1 MAECFDAAAQIL
13 PERLQRELRRIPPQ
27 TKRSVT
33 EIRLRADAP
42 LLLTTADDPL
52 FLCEGGR
59 CSCFGGADVLTT
71 TAAELHD
78 TFLCACRWSVHSFEA
93 QIRDGFLTLPGG
105 HRLGLCGQTDAVT
118 RTLTCIT
125 SMNLR
130 IARQVNAAAKT
141 LCDTLFSRGLCSV
154 IVAGPPVSGKTTM
167 LRDLARRLS
176 EGECGRYYRV
186 SVIDTRQEFPFLP
199 YCDVLTGCGKAEG
212 IRRAL
217 RVMSPQMLL
226 CDEIGTAQEIDA
238 LEQSFSA
245 GAQCAVSVHT
255 DTAETLRQRKPLQR
269 LLQTRQFQHVVLL
282 QSSPPCTI
290 KTIYDAQELCP

>member
-1 MAECFDAAAQIL
+1 MAEYFDAAAQIL
-13 PERLQRELRRIPPQ
+13 PDRLRQVLQQIPPQ
-27 TKRSVT
+27 TKRAVT

-52 FLCEGGR
+52 FVRSGGR
-59 CSCFGGADVLTT
+59 CGCFGGTDVLTT
-71 TAAELHD
+71 EAAELRE
-78 TFLCACRWSVHSFEA
+78 TFLRACRWSVHSFEE
-93 QIRDGFLTLPGG
+93 QIRSGFLTLPGG
-105 HRLGLCGQTDAVT
+105 HRLGLCGTIDAAT
-118 RTLTCIT
+118 RTLTLVT

-130 IARQVNAAAKT
+130 IARQAPAAAKT
-141 LCDTLFSRGLCSV
+141 LCETLFSQGLCSV

-176 EGECGRYYRV
+176 EGACGRYYRV

-226 CDEIGTAQEIDA
+226 CDEIGTASEIDA
-238 LEQSFSA
+238 LEQGFSA

-255 DTAETLRQRKPLQR
+255 DTANTLRQRKPLQR
-269 LLQTRQFQHVVLL
+269 LLQTQQFRHVVLL
-282 QSSPPCTI
+282 RAAPPCTI
-290 KTIYDAQELCP
+290 DTIYDARELCS

>member
-1 MAECFDAAAQIL
+1 MADCFDAAAEIL
-13 PERLQRELRRIPPQ
+13 PERLQRETRKIPPQ
-27 TKRSVT
+27 TKHAVT
-33 EIRLRADAP
+33 EIRLRTDAP

-52 FLCEGGR
+52 FVRAGGR
-59 CSCFGGADVLTT
+59 CGAFGGSDVLAP
-71 TAAELHD
+71 TAAEVQE
-78 TFLCACRWSVHSFEA
+78 TFLRACRWSVHSFEA

-105 HRLGLCGQTDAVT
+105 HRLGLCGMTDAVT
-118 RTLTCIT
+118 GALTHVT

-130 IARQVNAAAKT
+130 IARQAPAAAKT
-141 LCDTLFSRGLCSV
+141 LCDTLFARGLCSV

-176 EGECGRYYRV
+176 EGDCGRYYRV
-186 SVIDTRQEFPFLP
+186 SVVDTRQEFPFLP

-226 CDEIGTAQEIDA
+226 CDEIGTAAEIDA

-255 DTAETLRQRKPLQR
+255 DTAESLRQRKPLQR
-269 LLQTRQFQHVVLL
+269 LLQTQQFRYVVLL
-282 QSSPPCTI
+282 RSAPPCTI
-290 KTIYDAQELCP
+290 ETIYDAQELCP

>member
-1 MAECFDAAAQIL
+1 MAEYFDTATQIL
-13 PERLQRELRRIPPQ
+13 PERLQRETRQIPPQ
-27 TKRSVT
+27 TKRSIT
-33 EIRLRADAP
+33 ELRLRADAP
-42 LLLTTADDPL
+42 LLLTAADDPL
-52 FLCEGGR
+52 FLRTGGR
-59 CSCFGGADVLTT
+59 CGCFGGSDVLTV
-71 TAAELHD
+71 TAAELQE
-78 TFLCACRWSVHSFEA
+78 TFLRACRWSVHSFES
-93 QIRDGFLTLPGG
+93 QIRDGFLTLPNG
-105 HRLGLCGQTDAVT
+105 HRLGLCGVTDAAT
-118 RTLTCIT
+118 QALTLVT

-130 IARQVNAAAKT
+130 IARQTPAAAKM
-141 LCDTLFSRGLCSV
+141 LCDKLFSHALCSV

-199 YCDVLTGCGKAEG
+199 YCDVLTGCDKAQG

-226 CDEIGTAQEIDA
+226 CDEIGTAAEIDA

-255 DTAETLRQRKPLQR
+255 DSAKTLRLRKPLQR
-269 LLQTRQFQHVVLL
+269 LLQTQQFHHVVLL
-282 QSSPPCTI
+282 RNAPPCTI
-290 KTIYDAQELCP
+290 EAIYDARELCP

>member
-1 MAECFDAAAQIL
+1 MAVCFDAAAEIL
-13 PERLQRELRRIPPQ
+13 PDRLQRETRRMPPQ
-27 TKRSVT
+27 TKRAVT
-33 EIRLRADAP
+33 EIRLRTDAP
-42 LLLTTADDPL
+42 LLLTTADEPL
-52 FLCEGGR
+52 FLRSGGH
-59 CSCFGGADVLTT
+59 CSAFAGSDVLSV
-71 TAAELHD
+71 TASEVQE
-78 TFLCACRWSVHSFEA
+78 TFLRACRWSVHSFEA

-105 HRLGLCGQTDAVT
+105 HRLGLCGMTDAAT
-118 RTLTCIT
+118 GALTHVT

-130 IARQVNAAAKT
+130 VARQAPAAAKT
-141 LCDTLFSRGLCSV
+141 LCDTLFSRGLRSV

-176 EGECGRYYRV
+176 EGDCGRYYRV

-226 CDEIGTAQEIDA
+226 CDEIGTSAEIDA

-255 DTAETLRQRKPLQR
+255 DTAQTLRQRKPLQR
-269 LLQTRQFQHVVLL
+269 LLQTQQFHHVVLL
-282 QSSPPCTI
+282 CPAPPCTI
-290 KTIYDAQELCP
+290 ETIYDARELCL

>member
-1 MAECFDAAAQIL
+1 MAECFDAAAEIL
-13 PERLQRELRRIPPQ
+13 PERLQRETRRIPPQ
-27 TKRSVT
+27 TKRTVT

-42 LLLTTADDPL
+42 LLLTTAEEPL
-52 FLCEGGR
+52 FLRPGGR
-59 CSCFGGADVLTT
+59 CGAFGGSDVLSPTS
-71 TAAELHD
+71 AEVQE
-78 TFLCACRWSVHSFEA
+78 TFLRACRWSVHSFEA

-105 HRLGLCGQTDAVT
+105 HRLGLCGMVDPATGM
-118 RTLTCIT
+118 LTHVT

-130 IARQVNAAAKT
+130 VARQAPAAAKA
-141 LCDTLFSRGLCSV
+141 LCDALFTRGLCSV

-176 EGECGRYYRV
+176 EGDCGRCYRV
-186 SVIDTRQEFPFLP
+186 SVVDTRQEFPFLP

-226 CDEIGTAQEIDA
+226 CDEIGTAAEIDA

-255 DTAETLRQRKPLQR
+255 DAAGSLRQRKPLQR
-269 LLQTRQFQHVVLL
+269 LLQTQQFHHVVLL
-282 QSSPPCTI
+282 SSAPPCTI
-290 KTIYDAQELCP
+290 ETIYDARELCP

>member
-1 MAECFDAAAQIL
+1 MAEYFDTATQIL
-13 PERLQRELRRIPPQ
+13 PERLQRETRQIPPQ
-27 TKRSVT
+27 TKRSIT
-33 EIRLRADAP
+33 ELRLRADAP
-42 LLLTTADDPL
+42 LLLTAADDPL
-52 FLCEGGR
+52 FLRTGGR
-59 CSCFGGADVLTT
+59 CGCFDGSDVLTV
-71 TAAELHD
+71 TAAELQE
-78 TFLCACRWSVHSFEA
+78 TFLRACRWSVHSFES
-93 QIRDGFLTLPGG
+93 QIRDGFLTLPNG
-105 HRLGLCGQTDAVT
+105 HRLGLCGVTDAAT
-118 RTLTCIT
+118 QALTLVT

-130 IARQVNAAAKT
+130 IARQAPAAAKM
-141 LCDTLFSRGLCSV
+141 LCDKLFSHALCSV

-199 YCDVLTGCGKAEG
+199 YCDVLTGCDKAQG

-226 CDEIGTAQEIDA
+226 CDEIGTAAEIDA

-255 DTAETLRQRKPLQR
+255 DSAKTLRLRKPLQR
-269 LLQTRQFQHVVLL
+269 LLQTQQFHHVVLL
-282 QSSPPCTI
+282 RNAPPCTI
-290 KTIYDAQELCP
+290 EAIYDARELCP

>member
-1 MAECFDAAAQIL
+1 MRKIIK
-13 PERLQRELRRIPPQ
+13 RL
-27 TKRSVT
+27 
-33 EIRLRADAP
+33 A
-42 LLLTTADDPL
+42 
-52 FLCEGGR
+52 LCL
-59 CSCFGGADVLTT
+59 ALVL
-71 TAAELHD
+71 A
-78 TFLCACRWSVHSFEA
+78 
-93 QIRDGFLTLPGG
+93 
-105 HRLGLCGQTDAVT
+105 LGL
-118 RTLTCIT
+118 
-125 SMNLR
+125 
-130 IARQVNAAAKT
+130 
-141 LCDTLFSRGLCSV
+141 
-154 IVAGPPVSGKTTM
+154 
-167 LRDLARRLS
+167 
-176 EGECGRYYRV
+176 
-186 SVIDTRQEFPFLP
+186 
-199 YCDVLTGCGKAEG
+199 LTGCGKAEG

>member
-1 MAECFDAAAQIL
+1 MAEYFDAAAEIL
-13 PERLQRELRRIPPQ
+13 PERLQRETRRIPPQ
-27 TKRSVT
+27 TKQSVT

-42 LLLTTADDPL
+42 LLLTTADEPL
-52 FLCEGGR
+52 FLRTGGR
-59 CSCFGGADVLTT
+59 CGCFGGTDVLSL
-71 TAAELHD
+71 TAAELQE
-78 TFLCACRWSVHSFEA
+78 TFLRACRWSVHSFEA

-118 RTLTCIT
+118 HALTLVT

-130 IARQVNAAAKT
+130 IARQAPAAAKT

-154 IVAGPPVSGKTTM
+154 IIAGPPVSGKTTM

-186 SVIDTRQEFPFLP
+186 SVVDTRLEFPFLP
-199 YCDVLTGCGKAEG
+199 YCDVLSGCDKAEG

-226 CDEIGTAQEIDA
+226 CDEIGTSAEIDA
-238 LEQSFSA
+238 LEQSFCA
-245 GAQCAVSVHT
+245 GAQCAVSVHS
-255 DTAETLRQRKPLQR
+255 DTSETLRQRKPLQR
-269 LLQTRQFQHVVLL
+269 LLQTQQFRHVVLL
-282 QSSPPCTI
+282 RNSPRCSIETI
-290 KTIYDAQELCP
+290 FDARELCS

>member
-1 MAECFDAAAQIL
+1 MAEYFDAAAQIL
-13 PERLQRELRRIPPQ
+13 PERLQRETRRIPAQ
-27 TKRSVT
+27 TKQSVT

-52 FLCEGGR
+52 FLRPGGR
-59 CSCFGGADVLTT
+59 CGCFGGTDVLNV
-71 TAAELHD
+71 TAAELQE
-78 TFLCACRWSVHSFEA
+78 TFLRSCRWSVHSFEA

-105 HRLGLCGQTDAVT
+105 HRLGLCGMTDADTHALMRV
-118 RTLTCIT
+118 T

-130 IARQVNAAAKT
+130 IARQAPAAAKA
-141 LCDTLFSRGLCSV
+141 LCDTLFARSLCSV

-176 EGECGRYYRV
+176 EGACGRYYRV

-199 YCDVLTGCGKAEG
+199 YCDVLTGCDKAQG

-226 CDEIGTAQEIDA
+226 CDEIGTAAEIDA
-238 LEQSFSA
+238 IEQSFSA

-255 DTAETLRQRKPLQR
+255 DTAQTLRRRKPLQR
-269 LLQTRQFQHVVLL
+269 LLQTQQFQHVVLL
-282 QSSPPCTI
+282 RSAPPCTI
-290 KTIYDAQELCP
+290 ETIYDARELCP